1 MFTLHEGHPYL
12 LTVQL
17 CASFDPGP
25 FAMDRHDRHLTIA
38 VIVRDPLTDE
48 TVHQAVF
55 GSQDQLGSF
64 GVSALTLYRY
74 LGDRAC
80 GEATF
85 QRGLFAATEL
95 DGR

>member
-25 FAMDRHDRHLTIA
+25 FAMDRHDRHLTIGA
-38 VIVRDPLTDE
+38 TVRDTLADE
-48 TVHQAVF
+48 IVHRAVF
-55 GSQDQLGSF
+55 GSQDQLGAF
-64 GVSALTLYRY
+64 GVSALTLFRY
-74 LGDRAC
+74 LGDRVC